1 MIRYVEEQN
10 GITSVVHRDGT
21 RTQFPYSSKEDLIG
35 WDEEE
40 ICYATQ
46 LQEAKFFSAT
56 GECIDTYRLSSRATI
71 LSFMSSTL
79 LFEEDGVRYAYNRL
93 DGQTRQANR

>member
-10 GITSVVHRDGT
+10 GIASVVHTDGS

-46 LQEAKFFSAT
+46 LQEAKFFSAH
-56 GECIDTYRLSSRATI
+56 GECLDTYRFSNRANLI
-71 LSFMSSTL
+71 SFTCGTL
-79 LFEEDGVRYAYNRL
+79 LFEEDGVRYAYNRI